1 MGLSF
6 LLHSS
11 QPPMVHEQSSPSF
24 LLPHSLGLLLLL
36 IPSTSFG
43 SNTSMIQKY
52 QLIKVSGTC
61 QTEQRIVASQEVS
74 VRSKWTVFRL
84 ASINQMFLIR
94 KLLKWQIRF
103 FFFKFYTIF
112 KLLAEQAVSWR
123 WCSYQYLES
132 QWVPAPIVTDRD
144 NTDGWG
150 WSASERHSMTS
161 NYTTG
166 FNLLPLGLQWG
177 KHESFI

>member
-61 QTEQRIVASQEVS
+61 QTEQRIAASQEVS

-84 ASINQMFLIR
+84 ASINQMCLVR
-94 KLLKWQIRF
+94 KLLKWQISF
-103 FFFKFYTIF
+103 FFFNFTLF
-112 KLLAEQAVSWR
+112 SNCWLNKLFPEDGVHIGTLSLSESPFPLSLIETTQMAEVG
-123 WCSYQYLES
+123 LHLKDT
-132 QWVPAPIVTDRD
+132 QWPVIIQQVL
-144 NTDGWG
+144 
-150 WSASERHSMTS
+150 TS
-161 NYTTG
+161 
-166 FNLLPLGLQWG
+166 F
-177 KHESFI
+177 H